1 MVIPFNDN
9 CFRVAGIQ
17 PLAAKENNASPKV
30 DDDKDG
36 ETTSTQLMAKDEE
49 RDLTSRMDKLAM
61 GSPSSR
67 LLTSPLTDPLMRTP
81 PVFHQ
86 LDLSTGS
93 PCWSPSALSTSSLDS
108 SGVTFTPTVSVFTLC
123 ISPLIAFLT
132 KLIVPGSRTAC
143 HAGGAPP
150 SPAGLRPSLG
160 RPPSRGRGAR

>member
-17 PLAAKENNASPKV
+17 PLAAKENNTSPKV

-93 PCWSPSALSTSSLDS
+93 PCWSPSCVVRREVPSDLVGVGPVTVTLSEGSS
-108 SGVTFTPTVSVFTLC
+108 
-123 ISPLIAFLT
+123 AYARQ
-132 KLIVPGSRTAC
+132 GS
-143 HAGGAPP
+143 
-150 SPAGLRPSLG
+150 
-160 RPPSRGRGAR
+160 